1 VSGVAR
7 SSHTDRLVVAIG
19 VFKLVKCGL
28 LGSLSLAWLLGIGRG
43 DSMLHA
49 ARWTGAL
56 AAHHAVRSAITRL
69 TSLDSHLLRELAI
82 ASLIYAVVFAVEGT
96 GLIMRKRWA
105 EWLTVVVTASFIPL
119 EVYELLR
126 RPGPGKAFA
135 VALNVA
141 IVAYLARRRMTAD
154 AGQISHF
161 RPA

>member
-1 VSGVAR
+1 MEESV
-7 SSHTDRLVVAIG
+7 
-19 VFKLVKCGL
+19 
-28 LGSLSLAWLLGIGRG
+28 
-43 DSMLHA
+43 
-49 ARWTGAL
+49 
-56 AAHHAVRSAITRL
+56 
-69 TSLDSHLLRELAI
+69 
-82 ASLIYAVVFAVEGT
+82 
-96 GLIMRKRWA
+96 
-105 EWLTVVVTASFIPL
+105 LTVVVTASFIPL